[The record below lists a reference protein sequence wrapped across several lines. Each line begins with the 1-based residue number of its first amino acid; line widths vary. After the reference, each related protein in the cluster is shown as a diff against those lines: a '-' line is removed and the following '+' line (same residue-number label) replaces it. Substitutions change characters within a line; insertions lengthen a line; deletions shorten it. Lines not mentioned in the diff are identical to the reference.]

1 MAKECINKNFSLRP
15 RGSQNGFVRRLAMA
29 IPQSYNMNPTTLE
42 NTWRLREAEL
52 KAEQVRT
59 RLEVAAD
66 LLFNSL
72 VSDTVFGIAPR
83 VAAIREEMDRVCRT
97 ATSRYELRVPIWSFC
112 TRSFLKGRV
121 EEADG
126 FATAEQHEAWRAH
139 RDDVVAV
146 QGYHSAIP
154 IPGRQH
160 VNVRTQDVIQYTN
173 IMDRLTVQLFGTT
186 NFLMKCGTVDT
197 EAMPELGIRVT
208 TRTLFLNFYPDGLT
222 IPQMSTLHQIA
233 RRYQTPPTSPR
244 LTAVPPPIRRE
255 TTRYVYDD
263 EVGLSADPRCYCSVC
278 VAE

>member
-1 MAKECINKNFSLRP
+1 
-15 RGSQNGFVRRLAMA
+15 
-29 IPQSYNMNPTTLE
+29 MNPTTLE

-52 KAEQVRT
+52 KAEQVRN

-121 EEADG
+121 EEAAG
-126 FATAEQHEAWRAH
+126 FATSEQHEAWRAH

-186 NFLMKCGTVDT
+186 NFLIKVAWTATDA

-208 TRTLFLNFYPDGLT
+208 TRTLFLNFYPDGLS

-233 RRYQTPPTSPR
+233 RRYQTPPTSPT

-255 TTRYVYDD
+255 RTRRSVYDD
-263 EVGLSADPRCYCSVC
+263 DDVLFNEPRCYCSVC